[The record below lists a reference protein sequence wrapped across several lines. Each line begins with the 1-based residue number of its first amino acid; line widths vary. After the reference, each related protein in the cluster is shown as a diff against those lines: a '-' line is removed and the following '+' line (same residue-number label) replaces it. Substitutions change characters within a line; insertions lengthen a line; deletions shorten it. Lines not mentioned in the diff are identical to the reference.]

1 MRVVLREDV
10 EKLGRRGEVVKVA
23 DGFARNFLL
32 PKGKA
37 LAATDGNLKVIEK
50 EKRRYVQRVA
60 KEKGEM
66 EALAQRIA
74 GVSLTLV
81 RKVGE
86 HDVLYGSVTTGD
98 IADGLEKEGIQVDRR
113 RIQLV
118 EPIKSLGIYNVPVK
132 LHAEVRAEVK
142 VWVVKE

>member
-1 MRVVLREDV
+1 MRVVLREDI

-37 LAATDGNLKVIEK
+37 LPASAGNLKRIEQ
-50 EKRRYVQRVA
+50 EKRRYTIKVA
-60 KEKGEM
+60 REREEM
-66 EALAQRIA
+66 EAVARRIE
-74 GVSLTLV
+74 GISLTLV

-86 HDVLYGSVTTGD
+86 HDVLYGSVTAAD
-98 IADGLEKEGIQVDRR
+98 IAESLEKEGVSIDRR
-113 RIQLV
+113 RIQLP

-132 LHAEVRAEVK
+132 LHPEVKGEIK

>member
-98 IADGLEKEGIQVDRR
+98 IAEGLEKEGIQVDRR

-118 EPIKSLGIYNVPVK
+118 DPIKSLGIYNVPVK

>member
-66 EALAQRIA
+66 ETLAQRIA

-86 HDVLYGSVTTGD
+86 HDVLYGSVTSGD
-98 IADGLEKEGIQVDRR
+98 IAEGLEKEGIQVDRR